1 MAQLIIKDMLL
12 QRKRLIYFTLF
23 YNVFAIL
30 ILQDFFLPY
39 LVAGIVVPY
48 IMLQTALAYEEMN
61 KSEIV
66 INSLPVRKEK
76 IILARYLTIFIYLL
90 ISILCYSILT
100 FLMNLFNL
108 PLAGEPVSLAGIVV
122 IFVGI
127 GIIVSIYLP
136 IFFRY
141 GYIKGRVFH
150 TVFTVAAL
158 ILPTVAV
165 KIIGENPELPGRFV
179 VEDLV
184 GVRTGIILLLLTLLI
199 LTISFNLSVWFYKKR
214 EF

>member
-1 MAQLIIKDMLL
+1 MVYLILKDILL
-12 QRKRLIYFTLF
+12 QKKRLLYFPIM
-23 YNVFAIL
+23 YSIFAIL
-30 ILQDFFLPY
+30 VLQEFFSSFLIASIVIPY
-39 LVAGIVVPY
+39 LL
-48 IMLQTALAYEEMN
+48 LQTAVVYEDMN
-61 KSEIV
+61 KTEIV
-66 INSLPVRKEK
+66 LNSLPIKKEK
-76 IILARYLTIFIYLL
+76 IVLARYLTIFIYLL

-165 KIIGENPELPGRFV
+165 KIIGENPELPGGFV